1 MGFAWRW
8 TNLKGE
14 DANSN
19 EYEEK
24 GITPTYTIKMHMR
37 QQAR

>member
-1 MGFAWRW
+1 MGFAWRQI
-8 TNLKGE
+8 NLKGE
-14 DANSN
+14 DANNN
-19 EYEEK
+19 EDELK